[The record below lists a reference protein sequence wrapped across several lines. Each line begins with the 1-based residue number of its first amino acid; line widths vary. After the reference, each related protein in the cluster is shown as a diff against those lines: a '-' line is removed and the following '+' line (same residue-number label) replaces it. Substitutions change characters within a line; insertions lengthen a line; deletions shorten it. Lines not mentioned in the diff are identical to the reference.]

1 MEEEF
6 CELRLLGIL
15 RSSPPEIATRHTKIV
30 HMGDALAPD
39 ACYRSRVVARVRAV
53 PIPPLDREVVREAHS
68 DVVDG
73 GGPDGGDASDERRA
87 SVRI

>member
-1 MEEEF
+1 MT
-6 CELRLLGIL
+6 RSGTSPI
-15 RSSPPEIATRHTKIV
+15 RSSPKVASEVAACHAKIV

-73 GGPDGGDASDERRA
+73 GGPDDGDASDERRA

>member
-1 MEEEF
+1 
-6 CELRLLGIL
+6 
-15 RSSPPEIATRHTKIV
+15 
-30 HMGDALAPD
+30 MGDALAPD

-53 PIPPLDREVVREAHS
+53 PIPRLDREVVREAHS